1 VLNLTGSV
9 RDMFKLRLFLTY
21 CAFPRRYQT
30 WAKLDL
36 SFVAEK
42 KLEMGSSKRV
52 GGRGSEKIRSDKFFT
67 FFIELLLLFP
77 CSAPPIQRLT
87 ENLQVLV
94 QEGLSV
100 LAALHVFSSVFILLS
115 PSVMFSGLVLSC
127 FHILSVLKGES
138 LGLLAIQ
145 AAS

>member
-1 VLNLTGSV
+1 
-9 RDMFKLRLFLTY
+9 MFTLRLFLTCRALLRHY
-21 CAFPRRYQT
+21 YT
-30 WAKLDL
+30 WTKLDL

-42 KLEMGSSKRV
+42 KLEMGFSKRV
-52 GGRGSEKIRSDKFFT
+52 GGRGSENLGLDKFFT
-67 FFIELLLLFP
+67 FFLKLLLLFP
-77 CSAPPIQRLT
+77 CSAPPIQRLI

-100 LAALHVFSSVFILLS
+100 LAALHVFSSVSILLS
-115 PSVMFSGLVLSC
+115 PSVMFSGLVPSC
-127 FHILSVLKGES
+127 FRILSVLRDES

>member
-1 VLNLTGSV
+1 MVFS
-9 RDMFKLRLFLTY
+9 R
-21 CAFPRRYQT
+21 
-30 WAKLDL
+30 
-36 SFVAEK
+36 S
-42 KLEMGSSKRV
+42 V

-67 FFIELLLLFP
+67 FFLELLLLFP
-77 CSAPPIQRLT
+77 CSAPPIQRLI

-100 LAALHVFSSVFILLS
+100 LAALHVFSSVFILFS

-127 FHILSVLKGES
+127 FRILSVLKDES